1 MEKTIRIEGMMCAHC
16 EAHVKNALEAI
27 DGVVA
32 ADVSHETGLAT
43 VTLTAPVDDAALR
56 AAVEAEGYRVV

>member
-27 DGVVA
+27 DGVAA